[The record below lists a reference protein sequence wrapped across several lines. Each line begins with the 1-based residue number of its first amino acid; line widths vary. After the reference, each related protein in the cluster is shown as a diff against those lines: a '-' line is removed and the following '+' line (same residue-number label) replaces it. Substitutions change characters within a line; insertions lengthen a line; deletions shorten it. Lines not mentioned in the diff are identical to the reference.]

1 MRKIGF
7 VILISALWFAVGC
20 GGSSSSSS
28 PTTTTTTTTTTVTST
43 PGINTI
49 VSQGA
54 ANVAPLIVDAGPASI
69 ANSSNSAENMAF
81 TIVTVCVPTTGPC
94 VTIDHVAV
102 DTGSVG
108 LRILSS
114 AVSTLTNG
122 PAVLAALPNVN
133 TSTPVAECYPLVLNY
148 AWGSVRSADVK
159 MGGTN
164 NISEVASAVP
174 ILVMGDTS
182 IPLAPSTCTAQTV
195 GSEMNSVAV
204 LGANGLLG
212 VGNFQY
218 DCDVPGLPIAAGSSS
233 TFGVGSS
240 NPCTA
245 STTPPSTYYTCAGS
259 TCTASLVLAT
269 QQVRNPV
276 SMFAID
282 NNGVILELPAVSVG
296 GQTGIS
302 VNQSALVF
310 GIGTKSNNALNS
322 SAVVLPIDTTS
333 SDNAWLGI
341 TTKFNSAYYPPL
353 GSYSPTG
360 YQGYGSY
367 LDSGSNAIFFLDT
380 PTSGITDCPTSDD
393 YFYCPNTTEIFT
405 AVNQAAS
412 GSESQFQ
419 FNVSN
424 ANALSGGYTAF
435 SDLAGP
441 NNGGTSLNSSTEA
454 SDAYFAWGLSF
465 FYGRNVYTA
474 IWGVTPPSGVPAGP
488 FWAY

>member
-1 MRKIGF
+1 VRKIGF
-7 VILISALWFAVGC
+7 AILLSGLVFAVSC
-20 GGSSSSSS
+20 GGSGGSS
-28 PTTTTTTTTTTVTST
+28 PTTPTTPTTITST
-43 PGINTI
+43 PGGNTI

-69 ANSSNSAENMAF
+69 AASYPSENMAF
-81 TIVTVCVPTTGPC
+81 TIVTVCGPNGSTTC

-133 TSTPVAECYPLVLNY
+133 TSTPVAECYPFVLNY

-164 NISEVASAVP
+164 NNSEVATAVP
-174 ILVMGDTS
+174 ILVMDDTS
-182 IPLAPSTCTAQTV
+182 IPSAPSSCTSQTV
-195 GSEMNSVAV
+195 GSEMNSVLE

-212 VGNFQY
+212 VGNYQY
-218 DCDVPGLPIAAGSSS
+218 DCDVPGAPTGSGSNTYGIGANNGCASSS
-233 TFGVGSS
+233 G
-240 NPCTA
+240 
-245 STTPPSTYYTCAGS
+245 PPTGTYYTCSGGNCIPS
-259 TCTASLVLAT
+259 THAILAT

-276 SMFAID
+276 SMFTTD
-282 NNGVILELPAVSVG
+282 NNGVILELPAVPSG
-296 GQTGIS
+296 GLSGIS

-310 GIGTKSNNALNS
+310 GIGTASNNGLNS
-322 SAVVLPIDTTS
+322 SAVVLPIDS
-333 SDNAWLGI
+333 NYNDNAYLGI
-341 TTKFNSAYYPPL
+341 TTVFNGVSYPNPN
-353 GSYSPTG
+353 STTYTG
-360 YQGYGSY
+360 YGGY
-367 LDSGSNAIFFLDT
+367 LDSGSNANYFLDS
-380 PTSGITDCPTSDD
+380 PTTGITDCPTNYD
-393 YFYCPNTTEIFT
+393 YYYCPNSTETFT
-405 AVNQAAS
+405 AVNQSAS
-412 GSESQFQ
+412 GNKSQFQ
-419 FNVSN
+419 FNVSKTG
-424 ANALSGGYTAF
+424 ALSGGNTAF

-441 NNGGTSLNSSTEA
+441 NTANPTPSEQA
-454 SDAYFAWGLSF
+454 SDAYFDWGLPF